1 MYTCKL
7 FHNSS
12 IGQFPSLVSL
22 QFRHDWNPDHPF
34 HSCGGTIISKT
45 HVLSAAHCF
54 VPDATQ
60 PEKWLVVAGSIIPKT
75 SKTSYHVKKIKPHP
89 EYNQRSTIYDIAIL
103 VIEGEFQLSNNT
115 KVMAMANSFQKDIGI
130 ECLKNFQILLNL
142 ILISTAFSIIVYLWK
157 NTRRKGHTLEGR
169 AARGEGGGG
178 LNQLGYLDV
187 ISG

>member
-1 MYTCKL
+1 MQTFYDL
-7 FHNSS
+7 L

-22 QFRHDWNPDHPF
+22 QFYEISSF
-34 HSCGGTIISKT
+34 HHKCGGTIISKT
-45 HVLSAAHCF
+45 HVLTAAHCF

-130 ECLKNFQILLNL
+130 EN
-142 ILISTAFSIIVYLWK
+142 V
-157 NTRRKGHTLEGR
+157 
-169 AARGEGGGG
+169 
-178 LNQLGYLDV
+178 
-187 ISG
+187 